1 MEVIRTGAAKMG
13 DLRSDGV
20 SPNLAKKS
28 SRLNVYREEKRAK
41 TTTNPQVL

>member
-20 SPNLAKKS
+20 SSSQAKKGVV
-28 SRLNVYREEKRAK
+28 LMLTREEKRAK